1 MCDSNGFFAGVSPT
15 SSRLAVGKKI
25 RYDRGN
31 KRLVEQVQFY
41 KKQVNVLKKFLS
53 LKLVFILGVIVGLV
67 FYFKP
72 QETKKNPIEKRPSST
87 KVIHEGNLKDVQL
100 FGEKNQFVL
109 SKDLTLVDGKYLV
122 GFDYVKT
129 DDRIKWEYVGFR
141 YYEIDNHFKE
151 TTVNALDEIRK
162 TAPKAFI
169 YDYQINVNS
178 GVSVVD
184 LIYFDSRSAMER
196 SIGNGKNVYYKLD
209 EQKYYS
215 EYAIPEGSTVKENI
229 IYCTN
234 LKELIN
240 KNTGFELQAGFKF
253 QKQAKN
259 VNTNINLFV
268 HSPEFKEKMLSGE
281 SEIYPRLQLLSSK
294 EWFDTLLHWFAPKG
308 QDTLPGVKIEARYS
322 IDGQEHEIRSYDE
335 FKQYYN
341 GKGGE
346 LSE

>member
-1 MCDSNGFFAGVSPT
+1 M
-15 SSRLAVGKKI
+15 
-25 RYDRGN
+25 
-31 KRLVEQVQFY
+31 
-41 KKQVNVLKKFLS
+41 KKFLS
-53 LKLVFILGVIVGLV
+53 FKLVFLVGVVVGLV

-72 QETKKNPIEKRPSST
+72 SETKKNPIEDRPRSS
-87 KVIHEGNLKDVQL
+87 KVIHKGDPKDVQL

-122 GFDYVKT
+122 GFDYVNG
-129 DDRIKWEYVGFR
+129 DEDIKKKYIGFR
-141 YYEIDNHFKE
+141 YYDIDNQFKE
-151 TTVNALDEIRK
+151 TTVNVLDEIRK

-169 YDYQINVNS
+169 NDYQININS

-184 LIYFDSRSAMER
+184 MGYYVSRRAMER
-196 SIGNGKNVYYKLD
+196 DIGDEKNIYYKLD

-215 EYAIPEGSTVKENI
+215 KYAVPEGSAVKEKI
-229 IYCTN
+229 IDYTN
-234 LKELIN
+234 LMELID
-240 KNTGFELQAGFKF
+240 KNTGFDLQAGFKF

-259 VNTNINLFV
+259 VNTDINLFV
-268 HSPEFKEKMLSGE
+268 IYPEFKEKMLSGKYWIE
-281 SEIYPRLQLLSSK
+281 PRLQLLSSK

-341 GKGGE
+341 GQGGE
-346 LSE
+346 LAE

>member
-1 MCDSNGFFAGVSPT
+1 M
-15 SSRLAVGKKI
+15 
-25 RYDRGN
+25 
-31 KRLVEQVQFY
+31 
-41 KKQVNVLKKFLS
+41 NVLKKFLS

-87 KVIHEGNLKDVQL
+87 KVIHKGNLKDVQL

-141 YYEIDNHFKE
+141 YYEIDNQFKE

-184 LIYFDSRSAMER
+184 MGYYVSRRAMER
-196 SIGNGKNVYYKLD
+196 NIGDEKSIYYKLD

-215 EYAIPEGSTVKENI
+215 KYAIPEGSTVKQNI

-234 LKELIN
+234 LKELIT
-240 KNTGFELQAGFKF
+240 KNSGFELQAGFKF

-259 VNTNINLFV
+259 VNTDINLFV
-268 HSPEFKEKMLSGE
+268 HYPEFKEKMLSGKYWIE
-281 SEIYPRLQLLSSK
+281 PRLQLLSSK

-308 QDTLPGVKIEARYS
+308 QDILSGVKIEAQYS

>member
-1 MCDSNGFFAGVSPT
+1 M
-15 SSRLAVGKKI
+15 
-25 RYDRGN
+25 
-31 KRLVEQVQFY
+31 
-41 KKQVNVLKKFLS
+41 
-53 LKLVFILGVIVGLV
+53 
-67 FYFKP
+67 
-72 QETKKNPIEKRPSST
+72 
-87 KVIHEGNLKDVQL
+87 
-100 FGEKNQFVL
+100 
-109 SKDLTLVDGKYLV
+109 SKDLTLADGKYLV

-129 DDRIKWEYVGFR
+129 DDRIKWDYIGFR
-141 YYEIDNHFKE
+141 YYDIDNQFKE
-151 TTVNALDEIRK
+151 TTVNVLDEIRK

-196 SIGNGKNVYYKLD
+196 SIGNGKNIYYKLD

-215 EYAIPEGSTVKENI
+215 KYAISEGSAVKEKI
-229 IYCTN
+229 IDYTN
-234 LKELIN
+234 LMELID
-240 KNTGFELQAGFKF
+240 KNTGFELQSGFKF

-259 VNTNINLFV
+259 VKTDINLFAIY
-268 HSPEFKEKMLSGE
+268 PEFKEKMLSGE
-281 SEIYPRLQLLSSK
+281 YEIYPRLQLLSSK

-346 LSE
+346 LVE

>member
-1 MCDSNGFFAGVSPT
+1 M
-15 SSRLAVGKKI
+15 
-25 RYDRGN
+25 
-31 KRLVEQVQFY
+31 
-41 KKQVNVLKKFLS
+41 LKKFLS
-53 LKLVFILGVIVGLV
+53 LKLVFLAIIVVGLV
-67 FYFKP
+67 LYFKP
-72 QETKKNPIEKRPSST
+72 SETKKNSVEKRPSST
-87 KVIHEGNLKDVQL
+87 KVIHEGNLKDVKL

-141 YYEIDNHFKE
+141 YYDIDNQFKE
-151 TTVNALDEIRK
+151 TTVNVLDEIRK

-169 YDYQINVNS
+169 NDYQININS

-184 LIYFDSRSAMER
+184 MGYYVSRRAMER
-196 SIGNGKNVYYKLD
+196 NIGDEKSIYYKLD

-234 LKELIN
+234 LKELIT
-240 KNTGFELQAGFKF
+240 KNSGFELQAGFKF

-259 VNTNINLFV
+259 VKTDINLFV
-268 HSPEFKEKMLSGE
+268 IYPEFKEKMLSGKYWIE
-281 SEIYPRLQLLSSK
+281 PRLQLLSSK

>member
-1 MCDSNGFFAGVSPT
+1 M
-15 SSRLAVGKKI
+15 
-25 RYDRGN
+25 
-31 KRLVEQVQFY
+31 
-41 KKQVNVLKKFLS
+41 NVLKKFLS

-141 YYEIDNHFKE
+141 YYEIDNQFKE

-184 LIYFDSRSAMER
+184 MGYYVSRRAMER
-196 SIGNGKNVYYKLD
+196 NIGDEKSIYYKLD

-215 EYAIPEGSTVKENI
+215 KYAIPEGSTVKQNI

-234 LKELIN
+234 LKELIT
-240 KNTGFELQAGFKF
+240 KNSGFELQAGFKF

-268 HSPEFKEKMLSGE
+268 HYPEFKEKMLSGKYWIE
-281 SEIYPRLQLLSSK
+281 PRLQLLSSK

-341 GKGGE
+341 GQGGE
-346 LSE
+346 LAE

>member
-1 MCDSNGFFAGVSPT
+1 M
-15 SSRLAVGKKI
+15 
-25 RYDRGN
+25 
-31 KRLVEQVQFY
+31 
-41 KKQVNVLKKFLS
+41 NVLKKFLS
-53 LKLVFILGVIVGLV
+53 LKLVCLAIIVVGLV

-72 QETKKNPIEKRPSST
+72 SETKKNPIEKRPSST
-87 KVIHEGNLKDVQL
+87 KIIHEGNLKDVQL

-122 GFDYVKT
+122 GFDYVNG
-129 DDRIKWEYVGFR
+129 DEDIKKKYIGFR
-141 YYEIDNHFKE
+141 YYDIDNQFKE
-151 TTVNALDEIRK
+151 TTVNVLDEIRK

-169 YDYQINVNS
+169 NDYQININS

-184 LIYFDSRSAMER
+184 MGYYVSRRAMER
-196 SIGNGKNVYYKLD
+196 DIGDEKNIYYKLD

-215 EYAIPEGSTVKENI
+215 EYAIPEGSAVKEKI
-229 IYCTN
+229 IDYTN
-234 LKELIN
+234 LMELID
-240 KNTGFELQAGFKF
+240 KNTGFDLQAGFKF

-259 VNTNINLFV
+259 VKTDINLFV
-268 HSPEFKEKMLSGE
+268 IYPEFKEKMLSGE
-281 SEIYPRLQLLSSK
+281 YWIEPRLQLLSSK

-308 QDTLPGVKIEARYS
+308 QDILSGVKIEAQYS
-322 IDGQEHEIRSYDE
+322 IDVQEHEIRSYDE

>member
-1 MCDSNGFFAGVSPT
+1 MET
-15 SSRLAVGKKI
+15 
-25 RYDRGN
+25 
-31 KRLVEQVQFY
+31 
-41 KKQVNVLKKFLS
+41 LKKFLS
-53 LKLVFILGVIVGLV
+53 LKLVFLAIIVVGLV
-67 FYFKP
+67 LYFKP
-72 QETKKNPIEKRPSST
+72 SETKKNSVEKRPSST

-122 GFDYVKT
+122 AFDYVNGDEDVK
-129 DDRIKWEYVGFR
+129 KEYIGFR
-141 YYEIDNHFKE
+141 YYEIDNQFKE
-151 TTVNALDEIRK
+151 TTVNVLDEIRK
-162 TAPKAFI
+162 TEPKAFI
-169 YDYQINVNS
+169 NDYQINVNS

-184 LIYFDSRSAMER
+184 MGYYVSRRAMER
-196 SIGNGKNVYYKLD
+196 NIGDEKSIYYKLD

-215 EYAIPEGSTVKENI
+215 KYAIPEGSTVKENI

-268 HSPEFKEKMLSGE
+268 HYPEFKEKMLSGKYWIE
-281 SEIYPRLQLLSSK
+281 PRLQLLSSK

>member
-1 MCDSNGFFAGVSPT
+1 M
-15 SSRLAVGKKI
+15 
-25 RYDRGN
+25 
-31 KRLVEQVQFY
+31 
-41 KKQVNVLKKFLS
+41 KKFLI
-53 LKLVFILGVIVGLV
+53 LKLVFLVGVVVGLV

-72 QETKKNPIEKRPSST
+72 SETKKNSVEKRPSST

-109 SKDLTLVDGKYLV
+109 SKDLTLADGKYLV

-141 YYEIDNHFKE
+141 YYDIDNQFKE
-151 TTVNALDEIRK
+151 ITVNALDEIRK

-184 LIYFDSRSAMER
+184 LIYHDSRSAMER
-196 SIGNGKNVYYKLD
+196 NIGDGKNIYYKLD

-215 EYAIPEGSTVKENI
+215 KYAIPEGSAVKEKI
-229 IYCTN
+229 IDYTN
-234 LKELIN
+234 LMELID
-240 KNTGFELQAGFKF
+240 KNTGFDLQAGFKF

-259 VNTNINLFV
+259 IKTDINLFAIY
-268 HSPEFKEKMLSGE
+268 PEFKEKMLSGE
-281 SEIYPRLQLLSSK
+281 YEIYPRLQLLSSK
-294 EWFDTLLHWFAPKG
+294 EWFDTLLHWFAPRG
-308 QDTLPGVKIEARYS
+308 QDTLTGVKIEAQYS
-322 IDGQEHEIRSYDE
+322 IDGQEHEIHSYDE

-346 LSE
+346 LVE

>member
-1 MCDSNGFFAGVSPT
+1 M
-15 SSRLAVGKKI
+15 
-25 RYDRGN
+25 
-31 KRLVEQVQFY
+31 
-41 KKQVNVLKKFLS
+41 KKFLS
-53 LKLVFILGVIVGLV
+53 LKLVFLAIIVVGLV
-67 FYFKP
+67 LYFKP
-72 QETKKNPIEKRPSST
+72 SETKKSSVEKRPSST

-109 SKDLTLVDGKYLV
+109 SKDLTLIDGKYLV

-141 YYEIDNHFKE
+141 YYDIDNQFKE
-151 TTVNALDEIRK
+151 TTVNVLDEIRK
-162 TAPKAFI
+162 TEPKAFI
-169 YDYQINVNS
+169 NDYQININS

-184 LIYFDSRSAMER
+184 MGYYVSRRAMER
-196 SIGNGKNVYYKLD
+196 DIGDEKNIYYKLD

-215 EYAIPEGSTVKENI
+215 KYAVPEGSAVKEKI
-229 IYCTN
+229 IDYTN
-234 LKELIN
+234 LMELID
-240 KNTGFELQAGFKF
+240 KNTGFDLQAGFKF

-259 VNTNINLFV
+259 VKTDINLFV
-268 HSPEFKEKMLSGE
+268 IYPEFKEKILSGE
-281 SEIYPRLQLLSSK
+281 YWIEPRLQLLSSK

-308 QDTLPGVKIEARYS
+308 QDILSGVKIEARYS

>member
-1 MCDSNGFFAGVSPT
+1 M
-15 SSRLAVGKKI
+15 
-25 RYDRGN
+25 
-31 KRLVEQVQFY
+31 
-41 KKQVNVLKKFLS
+41 
-53 LKLVFILGVIVGLV
+53 KLVFILGVIVGLV

-122 GFDYVKT
+122 GFDYVNG
-129 DDRIKWEYVGFR
+129 DEDIKKEYIGFR
-141 YYEIDNHFKE
+141 YYEIDNQFKE
-151 TTVNALDEIRK
+151 TTVNVLDEIRK
-162 TAPKAFI
+162 KAPNAFI
-169 YDYQINVNS
+169 NDYQINVNS

-184 LIYFDSRSAMER
+184 MGYYMSRRAMER
-196 SIGNGKNVYYKLD
+196 DIGDEKNIYYKLD

-215 EYAIPEGSTVKENI
+215 TYAIPEGSAVKEKI
-229 IYCTN
+229 IDYTN
-234 LKELIN
+234 LMELID
-240 KNTGFELQAGFKF
+240 KNTGFDLQAGFKF

-268 HSPEFKEKMLSGE
+268 HYPEFKEKMLSGKYWIE
-281 SEIYPRLQLLSSK
+281 PRLQLLSSK

-346 LSE
+346 LAE

>member
-1 MCDSNGFFAGVSPT
+1 M
-15 SSRLAVGKKI
+15 
-25 RYDRGN
+25 
-31 KRLVEQVQFY
+31 
-41 KKQVNVLKKFLS
+41 LKKFLS
-53 LKLVFILGVIVGLV
+53 LKLVFLVGLVVALV

-72 QETKKNPIEKRPSST
+72 SETKKNPVEERPSST

-122 GFDYVKT
+122 GFDYVNGDEDVK
-129 DDRIKWEYVGFR
+129 KEYIGFR
-141 YYEIDNHFKE
+141 YYEIDNQFKE
-151 TTVNALDEIRK
+151 TTVNVLDEIRK
-162 TAPKAFI
+162 TEPKAFI
-169 YDYQINVNS
+169 NDYQINVNS

-184 LIYFDSRSAMER
+184 MGYYVSRRAMER
-196 SIGNGKNVYYKLD
+196 NIGDEKSIYYKLD

-215 EYAIPEGSTVKENI
+215 TYAIPEGSAVKEKI
-229 IYCTN
+229 IDYTN
-234 LKELIN
+234 LMELID
-240 KNTGFELQAGFKF
+240 KNTGFDLQAGFKF

-259 VNTNINLFV
+259 VNTDINLFAIY
-268 HSPEFKEKMLSGE
+268 PEFKEKMLSGE
-281 SEIYPRLQLLSSK
+281 YWIEPRLQLLSSK

-346 LSE
+346 LVD

>member
-1 MCDSNGFFAGVSPT
+1 M
-15 SSRLAVGKKI
+15 
-25 RYDRGN
+25 
-31 KRLVEQVQFY
+31 
-41 KKQVNVLKKFLS
+41 LKKFLS
-53 LKLVFILGVIVGLV
+53 LKLVFLAIIVVGLV
-67 FYFKP
+67 LYFKP
-72 QETKKNPIEKRPSST
+72 SETKKNSVEKRPSST

-122 GFDYVKT
+122 AFDYVNGDEDVK
-129 DDRIKWEYVGFR
+129 KEYIGFR
-141 YYEIDNHFKE
+141 YYEIDNQFKE
-151 TTVNALDEIRK
+151 TTVNVLDEIRK

-169 YDYQINVNS
+169 NDYQINVNS
-178 GVSVVD
+178 RVSVVD
-184 LIYFDSRSAMER
+184 MGYYVSRRAMER
-196 SIGNGKNVYYKLD
+196 NIGDEKSIYYKLD

-215 EYAIPEGSTVKENI
+215 KYAIPEGSTVKQNI

-259 VNTNINLFV
+259 VKTDINLFV
-268 HSPEFKEKMLSGE
+268 HYPEFKEKMLSGKYWIE
-281 SEIYPRLQLLSSK
+281 PRLQLLSSK

-308 QDTLPGVKIEARYS
+308 QDILSGVKIEARYS

-341 GKGGE
+341 GKGSELGE
-346 LSE
+346 

>member
-1 MCDSNGFFAGVSPT
+1 M
-15 SSRLAVGKKI
+15 
-25 RYDRGN
+25 
-31 KRLVEQVQFY
+31 
-41 KKQVNVLKKFLS
+41 NVLKKFLS

-141 YYEIDNHFKE
+141 YYEIDNQFKE

-184 LIYFDSRSAMER
+184 MGYYVSRRAMER
-196 SIGNGKNVYYKLD
+196 NIGDEKSIYYKLD

-215 EYAIPEGSTVKENI
+215 KYAIPEGSTVKQNI

-234 LKELIN
+234 LKELIT
-240 KNTGFELQAGFKF
+240 KNSGFELQAGFKF

-259 VNTNINLFV
+259 VNTDINLFV
-268 HSPEFKEKMLSGE
+268 NYPEFKEKMLSGKYWIE
-281 SEIYPRLQLLSSK
+281 PRLQLLSSK
-294 EWFDTLLHWFAPKG
+294 EWFDTLLYWFAPKG

-346 LSE
+346 LAE

>member
-1 MCDSNGFFAGVSPT
+1 M
-15 SSRLAVGKKI
+15 
-25 RYDRGN
+25 
-31 KRLVEQVQFY
+31 
-41 KKQVNVLKKFLS
+41 LKKLLS
-53 LKLVFILGVIVGLV
+53 LKMVFLVGVVVGLV
-67 FYFKP
+67 LYFKP
-72 QETKKNPIEKRPSST
+72 SETKKNSVEKRPSST

-109 SKDLTLVDGKYLV
+109 SKDLTLADGKYLV
-122 GFDYVKT
+122 GFDYVKS
-129 DDRIKWEYVGFR
+129 DKRIKWEYVGFR
-141 YYEIDNHFKE
+141 YYDIDNQFKE

-184 LIYFDSRSAMER
+184 LIYYDSRSAMER
-196 SIGNGKNVYYKLD
+196 NIGDGKNIYYKLD

-215 EYAIPEGSTVKENI
+215 KYAIPEGSAVKEKI
-229 IYCTN
+229 IDYTN
-234 LKELIN
+234 LMELID
-240 KNTGFELQAGFKF
+240 KNTGFDLQAGFKF

-259 VNTNINLFV
+259 IKTDINLFAIY
-268 HSPEFKEKMLSGE
+268 PEFKEKMLSGE
-281 SEIYPRLQLLSSK
+281 YEIYPRLQLLSSK

-308 QDTLPGVKIEARYS
+308 QDVLPGVKIEARYS
-322 IDGQEHEIRSYDE
+322 IDGQEHEIHSYDE

-346 LSE
+346 LAE

>member
-1 MCDSNGFFAGVSPT
+1 MD
-15 SSRLAVGKKI
+15 
-25 RYDRGN
+25 
-31 KRLVEQVQFY
+31 
-41 KKQVNVLKKFLS
+41 VLKKFLS
-53 LKLVFILGVIVGLV
+53 LKLVCLAIIAVGLV

-72 QETKKNPIEKRPSST
+72 SETKKNPIEDRPRSS
-87 KVIHEGNLKDVQL
+87 KVIHKGDPKDVQL

-122 GFDYVKT
+122 GFDYVNG
-129 DDRIKWEYVGFR
+129 DEDIKKKYIGFR
-141 YYEIDNHFKE
+141 YYDIDNQFKE
-151 TTVNALDEIRK
+151 TTVNVLDEIRK

-169 YDYQINVNS
+169 NDYQININS

-184 LIYFDSRSAMER
+184 MGYYVSRRAMER
-196 SIGNGKNVYYKLD
+196 DIGDEKNIYYKLD

-215 EYAIPEGSTVKENI
+215 KYAVPEGSAVKEKI
-229 IYCTN
+229 IDYTN
-234 LKELIN
+234 LMELID
-240 KNTGFELQAGFKF
+240 KNTGFDLQAGFKF

-259 VNTNINLFV
+259 VNTDINLFV
-268 HSPEFKEKMLSGE
+268 IYPEFKEKMLSGE
-281 SEIYPRLQLLSSK
+281 YWIEPRLQLLSSK

-341 GKGGE
+341 GQGGE
-346 LSE
+346 LAE

>member
-1 MCDSNGFFAGVSPT
+1 M
-15 SSRLAVGKKI
+15 
-25 RYDRGN
+25 
-31 KRLVEQVQFY
+31 
-41 KKQVNVLKKFLS
+41 NVLKKFLS

-72 QETKKNPIEKRPSST
+72 QETKKNSIEKRPSST

-122 GFDYVKT
+122 GFDYVNG
-129 DDRIKWEYVGFR
+129 DEDIKKEYIGFR
-141 YYEIDNHFKE
+141 YYEIDNQFKE
-151 TTVNALDEIRK
+151 TTVNVLDEIRK
-162 TAPKAFI
+162 KAPNAFI
-169 YDYQINVNS
+169 NDYQINVNS

-184 LIYFDSRSAMER
+184 MGYYMSRRAMER
-196 SIGNGKNVYYKLD
+196 DIGDEKNIYYKLD

-215 EYAIPEGSTVKENI
+215 TYAIPEGSAVKEKI
-229 IYCTN
+229 IDYTN
-234 LKELIN
+234 LMELID
-240 KNTGFELQAGFKF
+240 KNTGFDLQAGFKF

-268 HSPEFKEKMLSGE
+268 HYPEFKEKMLSGKYWIE
-281 SEIYPRLQLLSSK
+281 PRLQLLSSK

>member
-1 MCDSNGFFAGVSPT
+1 M
-15 SSRLAVGKKI
+15 LKKI
-25 RYDRGN
+25 
-31 KRLVEQVQFY
+31 
-41 KKQVNVLKKFLS
+41 LS
-53 LKLVFILGVIVGLV
+53 LKLVCLAIIVVGLV

-72 QETKKNPIEKRPSST
+72 SDTNKKPIEKRPSST
-87 KVIHEGNLKDVQL
+87 EVIHEGNLKDVQL

-122 GFDYVKT
+122 GFDYVNG
-129 DDRIKWEYVGFR
+129 DEDIKKKYIGFR
-141 YYEIDNHFKE
+141 YYDIDNQFKE
-151 TTVNALDEIRK
+151 TTVNVLDEIRK

-169 YDYQINVNS
+169 NDYQININS

-184 LIYFDSRSAMER
+184 MGYYMSRRAMER
-196 SIGNGKNVYYKLD
+196 DIGDEKNIYYKLD

-215 EYAIPEGSTVKENI
+215 KYAIPEGSAVKEKI
-229 IYCTN
+229 IDHTN
-234 LKELIN
+234 LMELID
-240 KNTGFELQAGFKF
+240 KNTGFDLQAGFKF

-259 VNTNINLFV
+259 VNTDINLFAIY
-268 HSPEFKEKMLSGE
+268 PEFKEKMLSGKYWIE
-281 SEIYPRLQLLSSK
+281 PRLQLLSSK

-308 QDTLPGVKIEARYS
+308 QDVLPGVKIEAQYS

-346 LSE
+346 LID

>member
-1 MCDSNGFFAGVSPT
+1 M
-15 SSRLAVGKKI
+15 
-25 RYDRGN
+25 
-31 KRLVEQVQFY
+31 
-41 KKQVNVLKKFLS
+41 NVLKKFLS
-53 LKLVFILGVIVGLV
+53 LKLVCLAIIVVGLV

-72 QETKKNPIEKRPSST
+72 SETKKNPIEKRPSST
-87 KVIHEGNLKDVQL
+87 KVIHKGNLKDVQL

-122 GFDYVKT
+122 GFDYVNG
-129 DDRIKWEYVGFR
+129 DEDIKKEYIGFR
-141 YYEIDNHFKE
+141 YYEIDNQFEE
-151 TTVNALDEIRK
+151 TTVNVLDEIRK
-162 TAPKAFI
+162 KAPNAFI
-169 YDYQINVNS
+169 NDYQINVNS

-184 LIYFDSRSAMER
+184 MGYYMSRRAMER
-196 SIGNGKNVYYKLD
+196 DIGDEKNIYYKLD

-215 EYAIPEGSTVKENI
+215 TYAIPEGSAVKEKI
-229 IYCTN
+229 IDYTN
-234 LKELIN
+234 LMELID
-240 KNTGFELQAGFKF
+240 KNTGFDLQAGFKF

-259 VNTNINLFV
+259 VNTDINLFAIY
-268 HSPEFKEKMLSGE
+268 PEFKEKMLSGKYWIE
-281 SEIYPRLQLLSSK
+281 PRLQLLSSK

-308 QDTLPGVKIEARYS
+308 QDVLSGVKIEAQYS

>member
-1 MCDSNGFFAGVSPT
+1 M
-15 SSRLAVGKKI
+15 
-25 RYDRGN
+25 
-31 KRLVEQVQFY
+31 
-41 KKQVNVLKKFLS
+41 KKFLS
-53 LKLVFILGVIVGLV
+53 LKLVFLAIIVVGLV
-67 FYFKP
+67 LYFKP
-72 QETKKNPIEKRPSST
+72 SETKKNSVEKRPSST

-122 GFDYVKT
+122 AFDYVNGDEDVK
-129 DDRIKWEYVGFR
+129 KEYIGFR
-141 YYEIDNHFKE
+141 YYEIDNQFKE
-151 TTVNALDEIRK
+151 TTVNVLDEIRK
-162 TAPKAFI
+162 TEPKAFI
-169 YDYQINVNS
+169 NDYQINVNS

-184 LIYFDSRSAMER
+184 MGYYVSRRAMER
-196 SIGNGKNVYYKLD
+196 NIGDEKSIYYKLD

-215 EYAIPEGSTVKENI
+215 KYAIPEGSTVKENI

-259 VNTNINLFV
+259 VKTDINLFV
-268 HSPEFKEKMLSGE
+268 HYPEFKEKMLSGKYWIE
-281 SEIYPRLQLLSSK
+281 PRLQLLSSK

-341 GKGGE
+341 GQGGE
-346 LSE
+346 LAE

>member
-1 MCDSNGFFAGVSPT
+1 MD
-15 SSRLAVGKKI
+15 
-25 RYDRGN
+25 
-31 KRLVEQVQFY
+31 
-41 KKQVNVLKKFLS
+41 VLKKFLS
-53 LKLVFILGVIVGLV
+53 LKLVFLAIIVVGLV
-67 FYFKP
+67 LYFKP
-72 QETKKNPIEKRPSST
+72 SETKKNSVEKIPSST

-109 SKDLTLVDGKYLV
+109 SKDLTLADGKYLV
-122 GFDYVKT
+122 GFDYVKS
-129 DDRIKWEYVGFR
+129 DKRIKWEYVGFR
-141 YYEIDNHFKE
+141 YYDIDNQFKE

-184 LIYFDSRSAMER
+184 LIYYDSRSAMER
-196 SIGNGKNVYYKLD
+196 KIGDGENIYYKLD

-215 EYAIPEGSTVKENI
+215 KYAIPEGSAVKEKI
-229 IYCTN
+229 IDYTN
-234 LKELIN
+234 LMELID
-240 KNTGFELQAGFKF
+240 KNTGFDLQSGFKF

-259 VNTNINLFV
+259 VNIDINLFAIY
-268 HSPEFKEKMLSGE
+268 PEFKEKMLSGE
-281 SEIYPRLQLLSSK
+281 YEIYPRLQLLSSK
-294 EWFDTLLHWFAPKG
+294 EWFDALLHWFAPKG
-308 QDTLPGVKIEARYS
+308 QDILSGVKIEAQYS

-346 LSE
+346 LAE

>member
-1 MCDSNGFFAGVSPT
+1 MD
-15 SSRLAVGKKI
+15 
-25 RYDRGN
+25 
-31 KRLVEQVQFY
+31 
-41 KKQVNVLKKFLS
+41 VLKKFLS
-53 LKLVFILGVIVGLV
+53 LKLVFLAIIVVGLV
-67 FYFKP
+67 LYFKP
-72 QETKKNPIEKRPSST
+72 SETKKSSVEKRPSST

-109 SKDLTLVDGKYLV
+109 SKDLTLIDGKYLV

-141 YYEIDNHFKE
+141 YYDIDNQFKE
-151 TTVNALDEIRK
+151 TTVNVLDEIRK
-162 TAPKAFI
+162 TEPKAFI
-169 YDYQINVNS
+169 NDYQININS

-184 LIYFDSRSAMER
+184 MGYYVSRRAMER
-196 SIGNGKNVYYKLD
+196 DIGDEKNIYYKLD

-215 EYAIPEGSTVKENI
+215 KYAIPEGSAVKEKI
-229 IYCTN
+229 IDYTN
-234 LKELIN
+234 LMELID
-240 KNTGFELQAGFKF
+240 KNTGFDLQAGFKF

-259 VNTNINLFV
+259 VKTDINLFV
-268 HSPEFKEKMLSGE
+268 IYPEFKEKILSGE
-281 SEIYPRLQLLSSK
+281 YWIEPRLQLLSSK

-308 QDTLPGVKIEARYS
+308 QDILSGVKIEARYS

>member
-1 MCDSNGFFAGVSPT
+1 MD
-15 SSRLAVGKKI
+15 
-25 RYDRGN
+25 
-31 KRLVEQVQFY
+31 
-41 KKQVNVLKKFLS
+41 VLKKFLS
-53 LKLVFILGVIVGLV
+53 LKLVCLAIILVGLV
-67 FYFKP
+67 FYFKTS
-72 QETKKNPIEKRPSST
+72 ETKKNPIEKRPSST
-87 KVIHEGNLKDVQL
+87 KIIHEGNLKDVQL

-122 GFDYVKT
+122 GFDYVNG
-129 DDRIKWEYVGFR
+129 DEDIKKKYIGFR
-141 YYEIDNHFKE
+141 YYDIDNQFKE
-151 TTVNALDEIRK
+151 TTVNVLDEIRK

-169 YDYQINVNS
+169 NDYQININS

-184 LIYFDSRSAMER
+184 MGYYVSRRAMER
-196 SIGNGKNVYYKLD
+196 DIGDEKNIYYKLD

-215 EYAIPEGSTVKENI
+215 KYAVPEGSAVKEKI
-229 IYCTN
+229 IDYTN
-234 LKELIN
+234 LMELID
-240 KNTGFELQAGFKF
+240 KNTGFDLQAGFKF

-259 VNTNINLFV
+259 VKTDINLFV
-268 HSPEFKEKMLSGE
+268 IYPEFKEKMLSGE
-281 SEIYPRLQLLSSK
+281 YWIEPRLQLLSSK

-308 QDTLPGVKIEARYS
+308 QDILSGVKIEAQYS

>member
-1 MCDSNGFFAGVSPT
+1 M
-15 SSRLAVGKKI
+15 
-25 RYDRGN
+25 
-31 KRLVEQVQFY
+31 
-41 KKQVNVLKKFLS
+41 KKFLS
-53 LKLVFILGVIVGLV
+53 LKLVCLAIIVVGLV

-72 QETKKNPIEKRPSST
+72 SETKKNPIEKGPSST

-141 YYEIDNHFKE
+141 YYEIDNQFKE

-184 LIYFDSRSAMER
+184 MGYYVSRSAMER
-196 SIGNGKNVYYKLD
+196 NIGDGKNIYYKLD

-215 EYAIPEGSTVKENI
+215 KYAIPEGSAVKEKI
-229 IYCTN
+229 IDYTN
-234 LKELIN
+234 LMELID
-240 KNTGFELQAGFKF
+240 KNTGFDL
-253 QKQAKN
+253 
-259 VNTNINLFV
+259 
-268 HSPEFKEKMLSGE
+268 
-281 SEIYPRLQLLSSK
+281 
-294 EWFDTLLHWFAPKG
+294 
-308 QDTLPGVKIEARYS
+308 
-322 IDGQEHEIRSYDE
+322 
-335 FKQYYN
+335 
-341 GKGGE
+341 
-346 LSE
+346 

>member
-1 MCDSNGFFAGVSPT
+1 
-15 SSRLAVGKKI
+15 
-25 RYDRGN
+25 
-31 KRLVEQVQFY
+31 
-41 KKQVNVLKKFLS
+41 VNVLKKFLS

-141 YYEIDNHFKE
+141 YYEIDNQFKE

-184 LIYFDSRSAMER
+184 MGYYVSRRAMER
-196 SIGNGKNVYYKLD
+196 NIGDEKSIYYKLD

-215 EYAIPEGSTVKENI
+215 KYAIPEGSTVKQNI

-234 LKELIN
+234 LKELIT
-240 KNTGFELQAGFKF
+240 KNSGFELQAGFKF

-259 VNTNINLFV
+259 VNTDINLFV
-268 HSPEFKEKMLSGE
+268 HYPEFKEKMLSGKYWIE
-281 SEIYPRLQLLSSK
+281 PRLQLLSSK

-308 QDTLPGVKIEARYS
+308 QDILSGVKIEAQYS